1 MLATT
6 PLVHTPKHSLVSQAV
21 AGMRN
26 FDAEF
31 TDLNQYI
38 RVITD
43 RIWEQRRIDDIHAYY
58 SDPCIVETPSSV
70 STSLQTVIDG
80 TRATLGAF
88 PDRRLLAEDVIQS
101 GDDVGGYLSSHRIIS
116 PMTHLGSGAFGAPT
130 GKAIQ
135 VRTIADCVCK
145 DNKIIHEW
153 LVRDVGAIALQIGST
168 PQALAQR
175 WLDERHANGITAL
188 KPAAGSAPHGYVSHI
203 SKLALPQAYAQAL
216 DNFANGNFQAHSL
229 YDEAVHQLGSNASS
243 HYGHEATL
251 AYWQNLFTA
260 LPAQSFTVE
269 HLAMQTGDDRPTRT
283 AMRWRAQCLHTGIGK
298 FGLATGKPV
307 EIMGISHAEW
317 HKGKVLREWVL
328 IDEVALWMQILNSTQ
343 LSKQ

>member
-1 MLATT
+1 MFSTT
-6 PLVHTPKHSLVSQAV
+6 PLVHTPKQSIVSQAR

-31 TDLNQYI
+31 TDLNDYI

-43 RIWEQRRIDDIHAYY
+43 RIWEQKRIDDIHAYY

-80 TRATLGAF
+80 TRATLAAF

-116 PMTHLGSGAFGAPT
+116 PMTHLGPGAFGAPT

-145 DNKIIHEW
+145 DNKIVHEW
-153 LVRDVGAIALQIGST
+153 LVRDVGAIALQIGSN
-168 PQALAQR
+168 PKELAQR
-175 WLDERHANGITAL
+175 WLNERSAAGITST
-188 KPAAGSAPHGYVSHI
+188 KPLAGPAPQGYASHI

-216 DNFANGNFQAHSL
+216 ESMANGNFQAQAL
-229 YDEAVHQLGSNASS
+229 YDEAVHQLASNGSS
-243 HYGHEATL
+243 HYGHVASL
-251 AYWQNLFTA
+251 GYWQSIFTA
-260 LPAQSFTVE
+260 LPAQSFVVE

-307 EIMGISHAEW
+307 EILGINHAEW

-328 IDEVALWMQILNSTQ
+328 IDEVALWMQILN
-343 LSKQ
+343 